1 MKHIGK
7 FPIRVIGIIDRRLFD
22 VKQKKKKKYGIQFF
36 RIFFFF
42 SKKLLKFIEYIEYL
56 TIREEEF
63 ELKILFCIFFS
74 LILALA
80 EKPFINNAFIFN

>member
-1 MKHIGK
+1 ME
-7 FPIRVIGIIDRRLFD
+7 
-22 VKQKKKKKYGIQFF
+22 YNFF
-36 RIFFFF
+36 VFFFF